1 MNKLPVY
8 ATFREVYAG
17 VTRHYIQL
25 LGAAWPAVALMV
37 AMSFTAY
44 AYQEWAGY
52 NDVVRA
58 YFKNPNPEDFKNLQ
72 RISQTSSVRK
82 LNWASF
88 AVTFVAGAVAAV
100 RWHRFVLLGE
110 GGFIGQKTLRR
121 VRREDGAYMW
131 AMIKLG
137 LVVALWTIFGAV
149 LFVFYV
155 GQTGLSE
162 HLKNSGLVSSVFSLA
177 AFAGLCWGM
186 ALILRG
192 ALVLPHAAIGEGSRL
207 GDVFGRSSG
216 NGLRLLGLA
225 VLLYLPFMLL
235 MVVVLLASGG
245 SLFQLS
251 AGLTIDGLGV
261 TWILTSLIGTAIYFY
276 AVMLQVTM
284 LSVAYREIV
293 GLPEDTRSPEVTA

>member
-1 MNKLPVY
+1 MNKLPVF

-37 AMSFTAY
+37 AMSFAVY
-44 AYQEWAGY
+44 GYQEWSGY
-52 NDVVRA
+52 NDAARA
-58 YFKNPNPEDFKNLQ
+58 FLKNPNPEDFKNLQ
-72 RISQTSSVRK
+72 RMTGAIPARILTWGSSI
-82 LNWASF
+82 
-88 AVTFVAGAVAAV
+88 VTFAAGAVAAV

-110 GGFIGQKTLRR
+110 KGFSGQPSLRR
-121 VRREDGAYMW
+121 VRREDGAYVW

-137 LVVALWTIFGAV
+137 LVVALWTIFGVV
-149 LFVFYV
+149 LFAFY
-155 GQTGLSE
+155 GSQTGLSE
-162 HLKNSGLVSSVFSLA
+162 HLKNSGLLSTVFSLA
-177 AFAGLCWGM
+177 VFAGLCGGV

-192 ALVLPHAAIGEGSRL
+192 ALVLPHAALGEGSRL

-235 MVVVLLASGG
+235 IVVALLASGG
-245 SLFQLS
+245 SLFRL
-251 AGLTIDGLGV
+251 ATGLTVDGLGV
-261 TWILTSLIGTAIYFY
+261 TWLLTSLIGTAIYFY
-276 AVMLQVTM
+276 VVMLQVTM
-284 LSVAYREIV
+284 LSVSYREII